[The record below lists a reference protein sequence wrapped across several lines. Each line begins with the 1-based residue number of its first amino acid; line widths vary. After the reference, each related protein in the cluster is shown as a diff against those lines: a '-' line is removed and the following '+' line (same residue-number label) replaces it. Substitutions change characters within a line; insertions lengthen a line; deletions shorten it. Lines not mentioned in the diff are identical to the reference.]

1 MSLDKVEF
9 VKLYNAIKDCHETET
24 AVYMATG
31 GAIDLG
37 ATASYG
43 KLTDAVIR
51 LMADNNELIAEA
63 IYDLL
68 FDGSVGFAD
77 GYVAHNPV
85 EFYDFVFNTETKE
98 EK

>member
-37 ATASYG
+37 AAASYG

-51 LMADNNELIAEA
+51 LMADDNELIAEA

-68 FDGSVGFAD
+68 FDGSVGFTD
-77 GYVAHNPV
+77 GNVAHNPI
-85 EFYDFVFNTETKE
+85 EFYDLVFDTNVEE

>member
-1 MSLDKVEF
+1 MSLNKVEF

-24 AVYMATG
+24 AVYIATG

-37 ATASYG
+37 AAASYG

-51 LMADNNELIAEA
+51 LMADDNELIAEA

-68 FDGSVGFAD
+68 FDGNVGFTD
-77 GYVAHNPV
+77 GSVAHNPI
-85 EFYDFVFNTETKE
+85 EFYDLVFDTNAEE

>member
-1 MSLDKVEF
+1 MSLNKVEF

-24 AVYMATG
+24 AVYIATG

-37 ATASYG
+37 AAASYG

-68 FDGSVGFAD
+68 FDGSVGLAD

-85 EFYDFVFNTETKE
+85 EFYDFVFGTNVEE